1 MIYSSDE
8 FRTEFV
14 RPVPTSFARKT
25 YGAEALHENFRERP
39 KLGLIG
45 VSPLLKEC
53 LLREFSDRGYF
64 ETAAFTDVN
73 DYTLR
78 KNAASYHLLMLFAP
92 GMHPSLSVAA
102 AKNLLGQMGSC
113 PPVAV
118 LADSEDT
125 DEVLAA
131 FALGVRAYIPT
142 SVTFDVM
149 TEAIKL
155 SIAGGTYYPS
165 CILSVCAHDRESKQ
179 DSMYALTPREL
190 AVLGAVRQGRP
201 NKIIA
206 QELGISESTIKVHVH
221 RIMKKLNVRNRTQA
235 AMCAR
240 N

>member
-14 RPVPTSFARKT
+14 HPIPCFSQKA
-25 YGAEALHENFRERP
+25 YGAEPRQENFGGRP

-53 LLREFSDRGYF
+53 LLRAFLDRGYF
-64 ETAAFTDVN
+64 DTTAFSDVN
-73 DYTLR
+73 DPALR
-78 KNAASYHLLMLFAP
+78 NNASSFHLLILFVP
-92 GMHPSLSVAA
+92 GMHPSRSVAA
-102 AKNLLGQMGSC
+102 AKNLLSQIGVS
-113 PPVAV
+113 PPFAV

-131 FALGVRAYIPT
+131 FALGVQAYIPT
-142 SVTFDVM
+142 SVSFDVL

-155 SIAGGTYYPS
+155 GIAGGTYYPT
-165 CILSVCAHDRESKQ
+165 CILSVCAHGRESKQ

-190 AVLGAVRQGRP
+190 SVLDALRQGRP
-201 NKIIA
+201 NKVIA

-221 RIMKKLNVRNRTQA
+221 RIMKKLKVRNRTQA
-235 AMCAR
+235 AMCASH
-240 N
+240 

>member
-8 FRTEFV
+8 FRTEFDY
-14 RPVPTSFARKT
+14 PAPSFVRKT
-25 YGAEALHENFRERP
+25 YGVEAHHDSFRERP

-64 ETAAFTDVN
+64 ETAAFADVN
-73 DYTLR
+73 DYTLQ
-78 KNAASYHLLMLFAP
+78 KSVASYHLLMLFAP
-92 GMHPSLSVAA
+92 GVHPSLSVAA

-113 PPVAV
+113 PPIAV

-125 DEVLAA
+125 DEVLAV
-131 FALGVRAYIPT
+131 FALGVQAYIPT

-155 SIAGGTYYPS
+155 GIAGGTYYPT
-165 CILSVCAHDRESKQ
+165 CILSVCAHDREFKQ

-190 AVLGAVRQGRP
+190 AVLDAVRQGRP

-221 RIMKKLNVRNRTQA
+221 RIMKKLKVRNRTQA
-235 AMCAR
+235 AMYAR

>member
-14 RPVPTSFARKT
+14 HPVPSFSQKT
-25 YGAEALHENFRERP
+25 YDAETRQESFRGRP
-39 KLGLIG
+39 KLCLIG
-45 VSPLLKEC
+45 MSPLLKEC
-53 LLREFSDRGYF
+53 LLEAFLDRGYF
-64 ETAAFTDVN
+64 ETAAFPHVN
-73 DYTLR
+73 DPTFR

-92 GMHPSLSVAA
+92 GLQPSRSIAL
-102 AKNLLGQMGSC
+102 AKNMLSQVDAC
-113 PPVAV
+113 PPIAV
-118 LADSEDT
+118 IADSEDT

-131 FALGVRAYIPT
+131 FALGVQAYIPT

-155 SIAGGTYYPS
+155 GIAGGTYYPT
-165 CILSVCAHDRESKQ
+165 CILSACANGRETKQ
-179 DSMYALTPREL
+179 DSAYPLTRREL
-190 AVLGAVRQGRP
+190 AVLDAVRQGRP

-221 RIMKKLNVRNRTQA
+221 RIMKKLKVQNRTQA
-235 AMCAR
+235 AMHVS